1 MTQPS
6 VRTEGYL
13 QALRPVLHSVHPHEG
28 LIFMRLFTTTLAAL
42 CLAVITAG
50 HAFVCLLFHT
60 LRVASAAAFLRFLCV
75 DDLFARAIPLATVSL
90 EAGSVLGEGWCAE
103 PARASR
109 AWHCFETPLHERW
122 YRASE
127 RSGR

>member
-28 LIFMRLFTTTLAAL
+28 PIFMRLFTTTLAAL

-50 HAFVCLLFHT
+50 HADTLL
-60 LRVASAAAFLRFLCV
+60 L
-75 DDLFARAIPLATVSL
+75 DDLDAHRDTAATRPTRGMSMDRVEARFGAPLTRVNAVGEPPITRWEYADFTVY
-90 EAGSVLGEGWCAE
+90 
-103 PARASR
+103 
-109 AWHCFETPLHERW
+109 FE
-122 YRASE
+122 YRLVIHAVQK
-127 RSGR
+127 R